1 MKLLP
6 ESVTVLPAY
15 ATAGSADS
23 TAGLALICSSDAAL
37 VALVVEGFEK
47 FTLTPQL
54 PALSDPEAVISRL
67 EPSTI
72 EQLAAA
78 TPQTTAEQTW
88 LL

>member
-6 ESVTVLPAY
+6 NSVTVLPAY
-15 ATAGSADS
+15 ATAGTADS

-37 VALVVEGFEK
+37 VALAVEGFEK

-54 PALSDPEAVISRL
+54 PALSDPEAVISSL